1 MKFIVQGRHVEITEA
16 LKGYTQLKVERFN
29 RFFPNLTKVE
39 VYFDSNPDGTFRAK
53 VVVDLPKHK
62 TLVCTENEKTLTAA
76 LDLATEAVERRLND
90 VKEKIRNKGDRER
103 VTRRL
108 TREM

>member
-1 MKFIVQGRHVEITEA
+1 MKFIVQGRHVDVTEA

-39 VYFDSNPDGTFRAK
+39 VFYEANPDGTYQAK
-53 VVVDLPKHK
+53 IVVNLPKHK
-62 TLVCTENEKTLTAA
+62 TLVCTEKEKTLTAA
-76 LDLATEAVERRLND
+76 LDLATESVERRLND

-108 TREM
+108 TREL